1 MWKKPDVLNGHL
13 IEGSFKPE
21 AYRLARTKQVFP
33 ERLIVSSVPAA
44 GQTPESPSPINPQDS
59 PDGQSKI
66 ISLPVSKK

>member
-1 MWKKPDVLNGHL
+1 MEKPDVLNGHL

-44 GQTPESPSPINPQDS
+44 GRPPASPTPINPQDI
-59 PDGQSKI
+59 PDGPSKI
-66 ISLPVSKK
+66 ISLSVSKK